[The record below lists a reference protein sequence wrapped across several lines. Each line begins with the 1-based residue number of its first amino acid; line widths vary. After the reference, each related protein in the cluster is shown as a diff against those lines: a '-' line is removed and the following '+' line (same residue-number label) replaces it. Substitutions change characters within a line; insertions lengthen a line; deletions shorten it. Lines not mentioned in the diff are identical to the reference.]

1 MYFNFQFKEV
11 YYKDFAN
18 GKKKVER
25 TIYPPQQI
33 SERTVLHW
41 NCKKKIKK
49 NCTLNCFI

>member
-1 MYFNFQFKEV
+1 MYFNFQFKVV
-11 YYKDFAN
+11 YYKDFAS

-41 NCKKKIKK
+41 NCKKKKLKK
-49 NCTLNCFI
+49 IVR